1 MPGMSGLDLQEG
13 EYCPYDCLIVLFGTR
28 RHGLIALVLY
38 AFPKPISPRGIRSMS
53 ATERQIPAPLELR
66 SFVDAIPTMA
76 WSALADGSLD
86 FFNQRFRDYVLRIS
100 YPGWGGN
107 RPFPATTFNSSG

>member
-1 MPGMSGLDLQEG
+1 
-13 EYCPYDCLIVLFGTR
+13 
-28 RHGLIALVLY
+28 
-38 AFPKPISPRGIRSMS
+38 MS

-86 FFNQRFRDYVLRIS
+86 FFNQRFRDYVGLS
-100 YPGWGGN
+100 PDQLYGLGWKSAVPRDDIQQLWMIIIHLLVDHREGRGLCF
-107 RPFPATTFNSSG
+107 PFADSSALMEEEFQRTLPM